1 MRAGV
6 RAFSGSFT
14 PTLPVSTGFLA
25 LPMTRRLFLLAF
37 LALSGCRAAGPGSQ
51 ALTVAQFFAK
61 YQGRE
66 GFKTTDWSAGLLQRL
81 TLVKA
86 AKLLG
91 GSELTDAITSI
102 RSAKVITFA
111 PTTAAARALAQ
122 QGLRQEAANVLQS
135 QKYEPLST
143 GSTAGSDYQ
152 ISVRAHGDNVSE
164 FAAVGTLPDAA
175 DSFVMVAV
183 DGSFTRAQVTT
194 LAKYLPQI
202 VQAAGR

>member
-1 MRAGV
+1 
-6 RAFSGSFT
+6 
-14 PTLPVSTGFLA
+14 
-25 LPMTRRLFLLAF
+25 MTRRLFLLAF

-102 RSAKVITFA
+102 RSAKVISFA
-111 PTTAAARALAQ
+111 PTSATARELAN
-122 QGLRQEAANVLQS
+122 QGLRQEAEGILRGN
-135 QKYEPLST
+135 KYEPLSV
-143 GSTAGSDYQ
+143 GGTAGSDYQ
-152 ISVRAHGDNVSE
+152 VSVRASGDKVSE
-164 FAAVGTLPDAA
+164 FAALGKLPDAA
-175 DSFVMVAV
+175 DSFVLVAV
-183 DGSFTRAQVTT
+183 DGSFTRGQVQA
-194 LAKYLPQI
+194 LAKYLPQL
-202 VQAAGR
+202 VQATSK